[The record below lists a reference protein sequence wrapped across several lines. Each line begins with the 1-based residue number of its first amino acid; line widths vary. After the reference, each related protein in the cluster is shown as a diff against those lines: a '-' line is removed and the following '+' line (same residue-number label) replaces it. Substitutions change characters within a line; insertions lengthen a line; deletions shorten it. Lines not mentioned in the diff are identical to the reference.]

1 MSQPFRSVL
10 MGGLAFMALSPTWA
24 GEWFEDITSQA
35 GVDFS
40 YENGMTGEHFF
51 VEIMGGGLGLID
63 FDNDGLMD
71 LYLVQGGALGVGI
84 TSSERTQKDRL
95 YRNVST
101 VEDGRWQ
108 VRFEDVT
115 EASGIKAHGYGM
127 GVAVGDY
134 NNDGFDDIYVLNF
147 GNNQLWRNNGNGTFT
162 EVTEKANVQDS
173 RWSVSATFVDLYG
186 SGSLDLM
193 VANYV
198 DYSLES
204 HQPCRASTTSQIDYC
219 SPSAYQGVSDRLF
232 QNRGD
237 GTFTDISESSGVAS
251 IARHG
256 LGVIAADFSGDGQ
269 IELYVAND
277 GSPNSHW
284 IYQGD
289 GRWLDDAFMAGNAVN
304 AGGVM
309 EAGMGVDAGDYNRSG
324 RDSIFITHMRAE
336 TNTLYQN
343 QGKGWFMDVTSQA
356 GLGAPSLPATGF
368 GTAWLDID
376 NDGWLDLVTANGA
389 VVVEEALASAGDPY
403 PYHQPNQLFRNLG
416 NGRFEEVTDQAGAA
430 MAASHI
436 SRGLA
441 VGDINNDGRADWV
454 VSNINGP
461 TRILLNRVANDNH
474 WVGFDLYD
482 GSNTRR
488 LTHSVVWLA
497 NESGQRTQRRH
508 SRPDGSYASAQDP
521 RVLFG
526 LGTNDEPISI
536 EVRWPNG
543 DEERFVDLA
552 VDQYHRLTQGSGQSV
567 TVAPTP

>member
-1 MSQPFRSVL
+1 MSQSFRSLL
-10 MGGLAFMALSPTWA
+10 MGGLAFMAISPIWA
-24 GEWFEDITSQA
+24 GEWFEDITSQT

-40 YENGMTGEHFF
+40 YDNGMSGKHFF

-84 TSSERTQKDRL
+84 TPSERTQKDRL
-95 YRNVST
+95 FRNVSI
-101 VEDGRWQ
+101 VEDGQWQ

-162 EVTEKANVQDS
+162 EVTEEANVQDS

-232 QNRGD
+232 QNNGD
-237 GTFTDISESSGVAS
+237 GTFTDMSESAGVAS

-309 EAGMGVDAGDYNRSG
+309 EAGMGVDVGDYNRSG
-324 RDSIFITHMRAE
+324 KDSIFITHMRAE

-343 QGKGWFMDVTSQA
+343 QGQGWFMDVTSQA

-416 NGRFEEVTDQAGAA
+416 NGRFEEVTDQAGSA

-482 GSNTRR
+482 ASNTRR